1 MKLLPLL
8 KLRWVQVLLGLGVL
22 GAAAGVWMLLHPA
35 AFWLAPWRPEA
46 QVVGSRFIF
55 GPYPIEKDFQ
65 ALKAQ
70 GVTTIVSLLDS
81 DLPYEMV
88 LLGQEKELAQKY
100 GMKVLNFPMASIL
113 GQSFGKD
120 YVANSEAAA
129 RAAIDADGVVYVHC
143 YLGLHRAANVRKIL
157 ESHARTTTYGGS
169 VASERS
175 PDRLA
180 LDRASNANREQRFED
195 ALREIASMQVKTLD
209 AQLLE
214 GWVNYRMGRIEP
226 ARAIFAQVLAE
237 HPGQLDAMEGLGYAA
252 LRANDLQQAEP
263 LFTELLAQRPGY
275 TPALEGLGHV
285 RYRQGRAAEARQ
297 LFEQVLQNN
306 PDNVE
311 VREIVE
317 KLRLSARRAV
327 IVVVDGLRPGA
338 VADAPAPQMQQLMAG
353 GATTR
358 AARAVGVAETLP
370 SLATIVSGRSPG
382 QHGMVEVGGPGSLA
396 VPTLFTQVRQAG
408 GLAALYF
415 GKRQLAL
422 LAPADAVHT
431 RHGPAPDDAASMT
444 GGSAELAAQFARDA
458 RAQAFDL
465 VLLHL
470 REPDFAGHRHGF
482 ASAEYLE
489 AVRQADEAVGA
500 IRRAAA
506 GMPGR
511 TTLFLTADHA
521 GDGRRHGG
529 DSAQTWIVPFSC
541 QGPGIPSG
549 AIQGSVTLLDVAPT
563 VLAVLG
569 LPPLPAAE
577 GKPVGACVA
586 A

>member
-1 MKLLPLL
+1 
-8 KLRWVQVLLGLGVL
+8 VQVLLGLGVL

-46 QVVGSRFIF
+46 QAVGSRFIF

-88 LLGQEKELAQKY
+88 LLGQEKALAEKY

-113 GQSFGKD
+113 GQSWGKD

-129 RAAIDADGVVYVHC
+129 AAAIEADGIVYVHC

-157 ESHARTTTYGGS
+157 ETHARTATYGGS
-169 VASERS
+169 VGSERS

-195 ALREIASMQVKTLD
+195 ALREIAGMQVKTLD

-226 ARAIFAQVLAE
+226 ARAIFGQVLAE
-237 HPGQLDAMEGLGYAA
+237 NPGQLDAMEGLGYAA
-252 LRANDLQQAEP
+252 LRVNDLQQAEP
-263 LFTELLAQRPGY
+263 LFTELLAKRPGY

-297 LFEQVLQNN
+297 LFEQVLQKS

-327 IVVVDGLRPGA
+327 IVVVDGLRPDA
-338 VADAPAPQMQQLMAG
+338 VADAPAPQMRQLMAA
-353 GATTR
+353 GAATS
-358 AARAVGVAETLP
+358 AARVVGIAETLP
-370 SLATIVSGRSPG
+370 SIATIVSGRSPS
-382 QHGMVEVGGPGSLA
+382 QHGLVEVGGQGNLA
-396 VPTLFTQVRQAG
+396 GPTLFSQVRAAG
-408 GLAALYF
+408 GRAALYF

-422 LAPADAVHT
+422 LAPAGAVHT
-431 RHGPAPDDAASMT
+431 RHGPAPNDP
-444 GGSAELAAQFARDA
+444 GGLSGSSAELVAQFARDA
-458 RAQAFDL
+458 RAQPFDL
-465 VLLHL
+465 VLIHL
-470 REPDFAGHRHGF
+470 REPDLAGHRHGF
-482 ASAEYLE
+482 ASGQYLE
-489 AVRQADEAVGA
+489 AVRQADQAVGG
-500 IRRAAA
+500 IRQVVA

-529 DSAQTWIVPFSC
+529 DSAQSWIVPFGC
-541 QGPGIPSG
+541 QGPAIARG

-569 LPPLPAAE
+569 LPPLPGAE